1 MRTTIVSTSK
11 LNLYKI
17 ILVMIM
23 ALVLLILGVFLVR
36 AIFYNEDFYML
47 FNLPVYGFLVFKV
60 AKHINKIKNISYDDS
75 SIYYTKDNYE
85 VQIPFEDIKS
95 IDIKSLDGV
104 YEIKFYNLTPDGEKL
119 FFKTSLWYP
128 LNFQRQDDKVNDL
141 RDKIDRYKRT
151 LPGYNLNELPS
162 YNLS

>member
-11 LNLYKI
+11 LNIYKI
-17 ILVMIM
+17 ILVTTL
-23 ALVLLILGVFLVR
+23 AAVLLLLIGLIYNYDAYYVLLNLVVYAFL
-36 AIFYNEDFYML
+36 L
-47 FNLPVYGFLVFKV
+47 FKV
-60 AKHINKIKNISYDDS
+60 IKHINKIKNISYDDS

-104 YEIKFYNLTPDGEKL
+104 YEINFHAPTPDGDRL

-141 RDKIDRYKRT
+141 RDKIDRYKKT

-162 YNLS
+162 YNL

>member
-1 MRTTIVSTSK
+1 MV
-11 LNLYKI
+11 
-17 ILVMIM
+17 
-23 ALVLLILGVFLVR
+23 LILIMLGGFLIR
-36 AIFYNEDFYML
+36 AILYNEDYFML
-47 FNLPVYGFLVFKV
+47 LNIPVYGFLIFKV
-60 AKHINKIKNISYDDS
+60 LRHIKKIKNISYDDS

-104 YEIKFYNLTPDGEKL
+104 YEIKFHAPTPDGDQL

-128 LNFQRQDDKVNDL
+128 LNFQRQDDKVIEL
-141 RDKIDRYKRT
+141 RDKIDRYKKT

-162 YNLS
+162 YNL